1 VSPPPTTE
9 APPTDTRFAL
19 HGRTLRAHAA
29 RGTLINAAFLAGV
42 DLLALVRGFV
52 VAAFLTRADY
62 GVWGILVI
70 ALGTLLMLKQVG
82 IDDRYVQQDEADQ
95 ELAFQ
100 RAFSAELL
108 LSGAFGLVV
117 LAAVPVVALVYGE
130 WSLAAPGAVLCLLI
144 PAGILQTPVWV
155 FYRRMDFARQRTLQA
170 IDPVVGFVVTVALAI
185 AGAGYW
191 SLVVGTLCGAWA
203 GAAVAVAA
211 SPYRL
216 ALRLDRGSLRRY
228 AGFSWPLVIARAN
241 VLIIA
246 QAAMLVGTHE
256 LGLAGAGAIALA
268 STIVLYAQRVDTIV
282 TDTIYPAICAVRDR
296 TELLFEAFVKSNR
309 LALMWGVPFGV
320 GVALFASDLVA
331 FGIGDRWR
339 PAVGLLQA
347 YGLIA
352 AANHVGFNWAAFY
365 MARGQTRPLAVVTTF
380 GMLVFM
386 AVGIPL
392 LISDGLDG
400 LAIGMAASAGA
411 TLVGRGVYLV
421 RMFPGFGMLRHAWRA
436 VAPTV
441 PAAAVVLALRAA
453 DGLDRSLALAL
464 AELALYLAVT
474 VAATAALERPLLRE
488 VAGYVRGAA
497 PPRVAV

>member
-1 VSPPPTTE
+1 MASAAGTP
-9 APPTDTRFAL
+9 RFAL
-19 HGRTLRAHAA
+19 RGRSLRVHAA
-29 RGTLINAAFLAGV
+29 RGTLINAAFLASV

-62 GVWGILVI
+62 GVWGILVV

-82 IDDRYVQQDEADQ
+82 IDDRYVQQDEPDQ

-100 RAFSAELL
+100 RAFSAELV
-108 LSGAFGLVV
+108 LSGAFGFLVAV
-117 LAAVPVVALVYGE
+117 AVPVVALVYGE
-130 WSLAAPGAVLCLLI
+130 WSLVAPGLVLCLLI

-155 FYRRMDFARQRTLQA
+155 FYRRMDFARQRSLQA
-170 IDPVVGFVVTVALAI
+170 IDPIVGFVVTVGLAV

-216 ALRLDRGSLRRY
+216 AVRLDRGSLRHY
-228 AGFSWPLVIARAN
+228 AGFSWPLVVARAN

-331 FGIGDRWR
+331 FGIGERWR

-380 GMLVFM
+380 GMVVFM

-411 TLVGRGVYLV
+411 TLVARGVYLV
-421 RMFPGFGMLRHAWRA
+421 HLFPGFGMLRHAWRA

-441 PAAAVVLALRAA
+441 PAAALVLAVRAA
-453 DGLDRSLALAL
+453 GGLERSLGLAL
-464 AELALYLAVT
+464 AELALYLVVT
-474 VAATAALERPLLRE
+474 IAATAALERPLLRE
-488 VAGYVRGAA
+488 VVGYLRGPGRA
-497 PPRVAV
+497 RVAT